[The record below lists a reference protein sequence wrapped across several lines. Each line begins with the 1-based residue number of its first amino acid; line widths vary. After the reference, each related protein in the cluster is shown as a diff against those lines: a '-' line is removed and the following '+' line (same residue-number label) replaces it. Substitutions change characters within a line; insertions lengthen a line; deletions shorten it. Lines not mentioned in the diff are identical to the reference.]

1 MRRKLYGKQWGFRQG
16 ASERKGFTL
25 IELLIVLAIICL
37 CINFALPYYTQYI
50 IRIRRSEA
58 QTKLL
63 ELAQQM
69 ESYYRQHHTYK
80 SATLGTGSPTDIQ
93 NTDTTPSGWYRLSL
107 SQQTTTHYRIQ
118 ATPTE
123 QQAAQDLA
131 CQSFT
136 IDQSGEKTITEGPS
150 GTPSATASECWNF

>member
-1 MRRKLYGKQWGFRQG
+1 MHLKRYAKQWGFQQG
-16 ASERKGFTL
+16 ASKHEGFTL

-58 QTKLL
+58 QTSLL

-80 SATLGTGSPTDIQ
+80 TATLGTGSPTDIQ
-93 NTDTTPSGWYRLSL
+93 NTDTTPSGWYRLYF
-107 SQQTTTHYRIQ
+107 SQQTATQYRIQ
-118 ATPTE
+118 AAPIQ
-123 QQAAQDLA
+123 QQAVQDLA

-136 IDQSGEKTITEGPS
+136 IDQSGEKNITEGPS
-150 GTPSATASECWNF
+150 GAPSTTASECWNF